1 MKNTAEITND
11 GACIYLDSTVKPDA
25 TAKVTLMLLNLF
37 SLMLFGVIAYAT
49 WKTNTPRGLLF
60 AIYVLLPVIYC
71 MSVGRL
77 TLWNLFGKEYVIINT
92 KSLSFKRH
100 YGILTGKLKVLPYK
114 GLHYTIKETE
124 KHSGIAYGIIN
135 FAQHDLRGQ
144 SVNLFTTS
152 ITLPVKQLN
161 HLIEQLTFLFTLE
174 QISDPEY
181 EIIHLN

>member
-11 GACIYLDSTVKPDA
+11 GACVYLDSSIKPD
-25 TAKVTLMLLNLF
+25 TIAKVTLVLLNLF
-37 SLMLFGVIAYAT
+37 SLLLFGVIAYAT
-49 WKTNTPRGLLF
+49 WKTNTPRVLLF
-60 AIYVLLPVIYC
+60 AIYVLLPVIYG

-92 KSLSFKRH
+92 QSLSFKRN

-124 KHSGIAYGIIN
+124 QHLGIAYGIIN
-135 FAQHDLRGQ
+135 FAQHNQRGH

-152 ITLPVKQLN
+152 ITLPIKQLSN
-161 HLIEQLTFLFTLE
+161 LVEQISFLFTLE